1 MQPSRRQQRRLCEIV
16 HNLGY
21 GEFVSDDPDF
31 IPEVTVTRLPVYRR
45 CLVELTEQSITTVSS
60 ERLATMAGVNAAKV
74 RKDLSY
80 LGSYGTRGVGYDVE
94 FLLFEVSRELGMT
107 TDRPVVIVG
116 AGNLGS
122 ALVGY
127 SGFNERG
134 FPVRAIFDNDPNRVG
149 SGVGEFEVLD
159 LARLSEVVERDEVA
173 IGVIATPPASAQAV
187 ADAFVE
193 AGIRSILNFAPCI
206 LDLDRSIA
214 VRRVDLASELQVLSF
229 YQHQTDP
236 LASR

>member
-1 MQPSRRQQRRLCEIV
+1 VHKPGYREI
-16 HNLGY
+16 
-21 GEFVSDDPDF
+21 VSDDADF

-45 CLVELTEQSITTVSS
+45 CLAELTEQGISTVSS
-60 ERLATMAGVNAAKV
+60 ERLATMAGVNASKV

-107 TDRPVVIVG
+107 TDQPVVIVG

-127 SGFNERG
+127 SGFNDRG
-134 FPVRAIFDNDPNRVG
+134 FPVRAIFDNDPARIG
-149 SGVGEFEVLD
+149 SSVGEFEVMD
-159 LARLSEVVERDEVA
+159 LSLLSDVVKADDVA
-173 IGVIATPPASAQAV
+173 IGVIATPPGPAQDV
-187 ADAFVE
+187 ADAFVD

-229 YQHQTDP
+229 YQRQADP
-236 LASR
+236 LASQ